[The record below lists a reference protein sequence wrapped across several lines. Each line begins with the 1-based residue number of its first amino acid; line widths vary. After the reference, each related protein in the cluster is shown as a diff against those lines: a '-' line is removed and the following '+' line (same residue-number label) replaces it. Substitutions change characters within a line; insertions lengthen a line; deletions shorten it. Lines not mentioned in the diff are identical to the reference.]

1 MTEHIFNECNQ
12 SHHRTQSH
20 DNYKMTTFTLN
31 TYTTQ
36 SITPHTVRSLEH
48 IMTTFME
55 HHSAHAVMVTFLK
68 TKQQEIED
76 TELSTNTLY
85 NTNQENLIRDIM
97 MMDLHREPSTM
108 DPYREV
114 SMIDEH

>member
-1 MTEHIFNECNQ
+1 M
-12 SHHRTQSH
+12 
-20 DNYKMTTFTLN
+20 N
-31 TYTTQ
+31 T
-36 SITPHTVRSLEH
+36 LEH

-85 NTNQENLIRDIM
+85 NTNQENSVGDIM
-97 MMDLHREPSTM
+97 MMDLHRVPLTM
-108 DPYREV
+108 DPYREF
-114 SMIDEH
+114 SMIDEHWWSVMIDLHW